1 MKRSVKSLALLLV
14 LCLFVGGYVLAQHL
28 NQDTAQVSQTEGS
41 FALTEHT
48 ADEISSLQYTRSEV
62 DYHFIHAG
70 GEEWQLADNAAFP
83 LDADA
88 VQTMADK
95 LVSMKGVRKLTDG
108 IVLSDYGLDTPAFTV
123 TVNWSDGSSTC
134 YAMGNA
140 TPFDDGYYLNLD
152 GDGSTI
158 YVISTSLTSIF
169 SKTMNSLAV
178 KETIPSA
185 DNVTRIV
192 IGNVLDATWQ
202 ETSTTIDPDQ
212 HWYDTATGAALDDEK
227 IDSLIT
233 TANSLS
239 FASVSNALPTAEEL
253 EEYHLT
259 EDAQTVITLYSGDEA
274 QRMLRLGADTG
285 SSSYYAMLPD
295 SVIVYTMSSTNVN
308 ILLDTQ
314 ADDLVNRALMP
325 LDYAYLAQADFSG
338 DGIAFT
344 LVPQPPIEEEEA
356 ESDEESASG
365 SEDPGEAIWEQV
377 QSLTLTDLY
386 EMHEGTELLT
396 IRADSVNGMSRTLT
410 ISTYDVDNYQV
421 SVDGAAA
428 GLVSADGVDKLIR
441 TLKNMK

>member
-1 MKRSVKSLALLLV
+1 
-14 LCLFVGGYVLAQHL
+14 
-28 NQDTAQVSQTEGS
+28 
-41 FALTEHT
+41 
-48 ADEISSLQYTRSEV
+48 
-62 DYHFIHAG
+62 
-70 GEEWQLADNAAFP
+70 
-83 LDADA
+83 
-88 VQTMADK
+88 
-95 LVSMKGVRKLTDG
+95 
-108 IVLSDYGLDTPAFTV
+108 
-123 TVNWSDGSSTC
+123 
-134 YAMGNA
+134 MGNA

-212 HWYDTATGAALDDEK
+212 HWYDTASGAALDDEK

-239 FASVSNALPTAEEL
+239 FASVSNASPTAEEL

-259 EDAQTVITLYSGDEA
+259 EDAQTVITLYSGEEA
-274 QRMLRLGADTG
+274 RRMLRLGADTG
-285 SSSYYAMLPD
+285 SSYYAMLPD
-295 SVIVYTMSSTNVN
+295 SGIVYTMSSTNVN
-308 ILLDTQ
+308 TLRNTQ